1 MAHSCLMSLWGSLF
15 KSKILSALIFQYF
28 NICRSGLGLAPTW
41 DLLGLWGAEESVW
54 ADTDYFAARSLWI
67 KKQRRAYER
76 REQTRGQILPS
87 TDVLIFAFCYV
98 DSPWRKL
105 QGLPS
110 LMQGLTPIKRGKW
123 DAVTS
128 SHMDKSS
135 CSQCLVGEGGSIKRC
150 LSEQRMFSCSED
162 IYGCSGPGCWLGP
175 VSFP

>member
-1 MAHSCLMSLWGSLF
+1 MAHSCLMSLWVSLF
-15 KSKILSALIFQYF
+15 KPKILSALIFRYF
-28 NICRSGLGLAPTW
+28 NICRSGLSLAPTW

-67 KKQRRAYER
+67 KNERRACER

-98 DSPWRKL
+98 DSPQQEL

-110 LMQGLTPIKRGKW
+110 LKQRLTPIKRGKW

-128 SHMDKSS
+128 SHTDKGS
-135 CSQCLVGEGGSIKRC
+135 CSQCLVREGSSIKCC

-162 IYGCSGPGCWLGP
+162 IYVCSGPGCWLGLVTSP
-175 VSFP
+175 